1 MKLPLSV
8 CGELASDPIA
18 VLLLLGMGIR
28 QLSMSSAKIPQIKWL
43 IRSVSTQHTADL
55 LKQALTLDNS
65 KDIRSL
71 GRQFIEDN
79 QLTKFIDVNQADS
92 SQA

>member
-1 MKLPLSV
+1 
-8 CGELASDPIA
+8 
-18 VLLLLGMGIR
+18 MGIR

-43 IRSVSTQHTADL
+43 IRSVSTHQTADL